1 MTDILNK
8 FLQIGLISILGLS
21 LIFFAL
27 FYINGESMADFVM
40 YWAYILLAITLALL
54 LVFPIKHFI
63 EYPKQGIQ
71 FLIALG
77 AFLLL
82 YGVSY
87 ALASDATNA
96 TVYEI
101 NNISGGI
108 SRMIGAGMIMAYIIG
123 ALALI
128 ILVYFGIL
136 KAFK

>member
-1 MTDILNK
+1 
-8 FLQIGLISILGLS
+8 
-21 LIFFAL
+21 
-27 FYINGESMADFVM
+27 MADFVM

-63 EYPKQGIQ
+63 EYPKQGIT

-87 ALASDATNA
+87 ALASGSTDSDI
-96 TVYEI
+96 YEVR
-101 NNISGGI
+101 GI
-108 SRMIGAGMIMAYIIG
+108 SETISRVIGAGMIMTYIIG

-128 ILVYFGIL
+128 ILVYFGIS
-136 KAFK
+136 KTFK